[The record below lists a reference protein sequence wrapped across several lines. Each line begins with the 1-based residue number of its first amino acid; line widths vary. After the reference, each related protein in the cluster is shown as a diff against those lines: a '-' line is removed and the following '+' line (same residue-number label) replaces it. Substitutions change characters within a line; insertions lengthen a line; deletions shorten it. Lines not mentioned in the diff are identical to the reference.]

1 MSRDDYKLTITQA
14 IEEMKHK
21 QGDSFSYS
29 KMNLAELSRMTGIS
43 RAKLR
48 RLKENGFSFKPHGR
62 TGKQVKETVLTGYTE
77 ILEGCLRS
85 GISNSSVCY
94 DRLREVGYSGSV
106 SVLSRNT
113 ETYYPRRDS
122 LLLLKG
128 IADVDLQQPPAK
140 HTRWTGDS

>member
-29 KMNLAELSRMTGIS
+29 KMNLAELSRITGIS

-62 TGKQVKETVLTGYTE
+62 TGKQVKETALTGYIE

-85 GISNSSVCY
+85 GRIHTEIS
-94 DRLREVGYSGSV
+94 
-106 SVLSRNT
+106 
-113 ETYYPRRDS
+113 
-122 LLLLKG
+122 
-128 IADVDLQQPPAK
+128 
-140 HTRWTGDS
+140 

>member
-48 RLKENGFSFKPHGR
+48 RLKD
-62 TGKQVKETVLTGYTE
+62 
-77 ILEGCLRS
+77 
-85 GISNSSVCY
+85 SV
-94 DRLREVGYSGSV
+94 V
-106 SVLSRNT
+106 
-113 ETYYPRRDS
+113 
-122 LLLLKG
+122 
-128 IADVDLQQPPAK
+128 
-140 HTRWTGDS
+140 